1 MEQMVGCGF
10 YNDWMCICSK
20 IMKMKKIVS
29 ILFMLLCV
37 MSVTAAQLTA
47 QQKQDVIGK
56 INKAASGLK
65 SMSCTFT
72 QTKYLS
78 LLSDKMV
85 SEGKMYYKQPNKL
98 RWEYTTPYKYLFIFN
113 GNKVYVGNNSRKDV
127 IDTNT
132 NKVFKEVARIM
143 MSTVTGTALSN
154 SSDFSIDVADGNT
167 QWQVTLVPKKKEMKK
182 MFSKI
187 DLLFNKSNLM
197 ISEIN
202 IYEKNNDRTNIK
214 LKNIKNNGAVNETLF
229 AIPQ

>member
-1 MEQMVGCGF
+1 
-10 YNDWMCICSK
+10 
-20 IMKMKKIVS
+20 
-29 ILFMLLCV
+29 MLLCV
-37 MSVTAAQLTA
+37 LPIMAAPLTT
-47 QQKQDVIGK
+47 QQKQDVIGR

-65 SMSCTFT
+65 TMSCSFT

-85 SEGKMYYKQPNKL
+85 SEGKMNYKQPNTL
-98 RWEYTTPYKYLFIFN
+98 RWEYTTPYQYLFIFN
-113 GNKVYVGNNSRKDV
+113 GTKVYVGNKSRKDV

-154 SSDFSIDVADGNT
+154 SSDFSIDVSDGNT
-167 QWQVTLVPKKKEMKK
+167 QWQITLVPKKKEMKK

-187 DLLFNKSNLM
+187 VLLFNKSTLM

-202 IYEKNNDRTNIK
+202 IYEKNSDRTNIK
-214 LKNIKNNGAVNETLF
+214 LKNIKTNGAVNETLF
-229 AIPQ
+229 AIPK

>member
-1 MEQMVGCGF
+1 M
-10 YNDWMCICSK
+10 IL
-20 IMKMKKIVS
+20 S
-29 ILFMLLCV
+29 IASV
-37 MSVTAAQLTA
+37 MAAPMTVH
-47 QQKQDVIGK
+47 QKQDIIEK
-56 INKAASGLK
+56 INKAAAGLK
-65 SMSCTFT
+65 TMNCNFT

-78 LLSDKMV
+78 LLSDKMF
-85 SEGKMYYKQPNKL
+85 SEGKLDYNQPNQL

-113 GNKVYVGNNSRKDV
+113 GTKVYVGSNSHKDV

-167 QWQVTLVPKKKEMKK
+167 QWLITLVPKKKEMKK

-187 DLLFNKSNLM
+187 VLMFNKSNLM

-214 LKNIKNNGAVNETLF
+214 LKNLKTNGVVNETLF
-229 AIPQ
+229 AIPK

>member
-1 MEQMVGCGF
+1 M
-10 YNDWMCICSK
+10 
-20 IMKMKKIVS
+20 
-29 ILFMLLCV
+29 ILSMASG
-37 MSVTAAQLTA
+37 MAAPMTAK
-47 QQKQDVIGK
+47 QKQDIIER

-65 SMSCTFT
+65 SMDCNFS

-85 SEGKMYYKQPNKL
+85 SEGKMYYEQPNKL
-98 RWEYTTPYKYLFIFN
+98 RWEYTTPYQYLFIFN
-113 GNKVYVGNNSRKDV
+113 GTKVYVGNKSRKDV

-154 SSDFSIDVADGNT
+154 SSDFSIDVADDNN
-167 QWQVTLVPKKKEMKK
+167 QWQITLVPQKKEMKK

-187 DLLFNKSNLM
+187 ILLFNKSNMM

-214 LKNIKNNGAVNETLF
+214 LKNIKNNGTVNETLF